1 MSGKRKNEKRQI
13 LVYFT
18 TPCGKGN
25 CEMITDEKIT
35 LETIH
40 KIREKI
46 VKDYGCDY
54 ESIIIENIMELK

>member
-1 MSGKRKNEKRQI
+1 MFGKQKKEKRQF

-18 TPCGKGN
+18 VPNGKGN
-25 CEMITDEKIT
+25 CEMTTDKKIT

-40 KIREKI
+40 KIKEKI

-54 ESIIIENIMELK
+54 ESVIIENIMELK